1 MIDPSRL
8 SLAHS
13 PGHVCHIAATD
24 EIELSTRCEGLL
36 HIDAMRKKW
45 PQAIFYLER
54 LDSKAFITA
63 GEYAFFKRAL
73 DVRRFLAAVNHPCGH
88 IAFAA
93 PNFRETMVARWYC
106 DGYHLAIVIAIES
119 TGDQSGRSV
128 PKRIADRATA
138 SAGFSA
144 TFDPNV
150 FRDVACRYKPRLK
163 VS

>member
-1 MIDPSRL
+1 MDPYRL

-13 PGHVCHIAATD
+13 PGHVCHIGEGD
-24 EIELSTRCEGLL
+24 DIESLTKCEGLL

-88 IAFAA
+88 IAFSA
-93 PNFRETMVARWYC
+93 PNFRETMVARWHC

-128 PKRIADRATA
+128 PKRIVDRATV
-138 SAGFSA
+138 SSGFSA

-150 FRDVACRYKPRLK
+150 LRDVAYRYKQRHR